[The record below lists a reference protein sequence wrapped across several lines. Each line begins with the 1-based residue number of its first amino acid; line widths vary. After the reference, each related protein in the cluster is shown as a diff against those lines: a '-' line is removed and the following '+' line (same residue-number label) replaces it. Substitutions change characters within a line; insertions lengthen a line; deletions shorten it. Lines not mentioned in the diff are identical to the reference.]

1 MKRRN
6 LFTLLFALILIIF
19 SSCSKE
25 YIIVEESDYSGNS
38 RMNIRTRAIS
48 DDAIIAYPVY
58 IYVFDSDNKY
68 VSSKTIESADDDI
81 SFDLIEGLYKV
92 YAIGGITSGNYEI
105 PTDKNVTPESV
116 VALIDGKEHGD
127 IMTANNTIVLQDGEE
142 NTLTLSLE
150 RKVIL
155 LQDVVIYNVP
165 TKVSEV
171 TMTIAPLYENVCING
186 TLDGE
191 NGMVTKT
198 LSSSSG
204 TKTWTNSEDL
214 YILENSDNVTITVSM
229 KFPDGTKSYSYSCPE
244 KFLANYKL
252 KIFGAY
258 TESVGVTLNGVLS
271 GATWAGEKEISFSFD
286 ESGSSDGIEGD
297 EGNSDDNTGDDTIGD
312 DKETGDDEVV
322 DASVPAVGSFYNG
335 CYVLSH
341 LENGDNSTTVTLMSA
356 KNPQSVKVTA
366 TDQASIKA
374 TIEEALKS
382 FELNGMT
389 GWRLLNSSELA
400 TLKEKRDAINTAFV
414 NNGYAQAFFDNNF
427 YYYQKTADE
436 IMTFGF
442 FSDGT
447 TRELNPSGS
456 NYLRPITTVVFGG
469 N

>member
-1 MKRRN
+1 MKRIN

-297 EGNSDDNTGDDTIGD
+297 EGNSDDNTGDD
-312 DKETGDDEVV
+312 KETGDDEVV

-341 LENGDNSTTVTLMSA
+341 LKNGDNSTTVSLLSS
-356 KNPQSVKVTA
+356 KSLSVKVTA
-366 TDQASIKA
+366 TEQASIKT
-374 TIEEALKS
+374 TIDKALNS

-389 GWRLLNSSELA
+389 GWRLLNNSELA
-400 TLKEKRDAINTAFV
+400 TLKEKRDAINTAFI
-414 NNGYAQAFFDNNF
+414 NNGYAQAYIDGMF

>member
-1 MKRRN
+1 MKRIN

-286 ESGSSDGIEGD
+286 ESGSSDGIEQ
-297 EGNSDDNTGDDTIGD
+297 
-312 DKETGDDEVV
+312 ETPNVPPTDDEEDTEQPSTGGEVSGNIP
-322 DASVPAVGSFYNG
+322 SVGEFYNG
-335 CYVLSH
+335 CYVLKH
-341 LENGDNSTTVTLMSA
+341 DNGANNTTVVTLVSS
-356 KNPQSVKVTA
+356 KTKKLSFTKGDQS
-366 TDQASIKA
+366 S
-374 TIEEALKS
+374 LKS
-382 FELNGMT
+382 AVNDALSSFDVEGIS
-389 GWRLLNSSELA
+389 GWRLPNETEVAYIRENS
-400 TLKEKRDAINTAFV
+400 TAINENFVAGGKGYAFV
-414 NNGYAQAFFDNNF
+414 EGSCYF
-427 YYYQKTADE
+427 YEKSDE
-436 IMTFGF
+436 IIYSFTIQNLPAGWSFDSGASDFLRPVTTMTF
-442 FSDGT
+442 
-447 TRELNPSGS
+447 S
-456 NYLRPITTVVFGG
+456 N